1 MYSNTKK
8 TEYFKWYLNILNESD
23 VLIYFHFAIE
33 SNDFLETKFVR
44 DIKENEDW
52 VGWLAGRWNE
62 LFFYC

>member
-44 DIKENEDW
+44 DIKENED
-52 VGWLAGRWNE
+52 
-62 LFFYC
+62 